1 MRSLRLAA
9 VLSIALALVPT
20 GAHLFELPAKIRL
33 PQQQYFVVQGIYRGW
48 AGFGAVLIAA
58 TTINLIL
65 AMALWRRSERA
76 WPAFFAGLLVASTL
90 AIFFIWT
97 FPANRATSNWTLVP
111 GNWQHFR
118 AQWEYSH
125 AASAI
130 LMFAALYLSTLA
142 AIGTRN

>member
-1 MRSLRLAA
+1 LAA

-65 AMALWRRSERA
+65 ATALWRRGERA

-90 AIFFIWT
+90 AIFLYGP
-97 FPANRATSNWTLVP
+97 FPPTGRPPIGRSSRATGSSSALN
-111 GNWQHFR
+111 GNIRTGQAR
-118 AQWEYSH
+118 S
-125 AASAI
+125 
-130 LMFAALYLSTLA
+130 
-142 AIGTRN
+142 